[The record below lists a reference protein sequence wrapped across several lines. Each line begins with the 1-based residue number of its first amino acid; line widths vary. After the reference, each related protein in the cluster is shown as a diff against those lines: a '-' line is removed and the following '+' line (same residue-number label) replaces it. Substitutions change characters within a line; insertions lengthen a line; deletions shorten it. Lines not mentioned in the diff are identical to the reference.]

1 MDLDK
6 ELGYIKK
13 KAARLSSH
21 SLYTFSNNPYT
32 STKCFKPLNHRCSMQ
47 NCAIN
52 HTQCEWLEIIVIP
65 RHSRRVSAGCLK
77 HLQRTWIVSPPF
89 LFQVVLISQ
98 YSGCLCFYSQLCVR
112 TCIPDIWTRLEYD
125 SHGAYA
131 LCNILSR
138 IFLVVILNYKWI
150 NMLQIR
156 TSKDYLYLWVW
167 TSLEQNITESSPYH
181 LIFGCEAQH

>member
-1 MDLDK
+1 MDLHK
-6 ELGYIKK
+6 EWGNIKK
-13 KAARLSSH
+13 SCK
-21 SLYTFSNNPYT
+21 TEFSFVVYNNPYT

-47 NCAIN
+47 NSAIN
-52 HTQCEWLEIIVIP
+52 HTQCQCLEITVISTQC
-65 RHSRRVSAGCLK
+65 RMFKATAKDLNCFF
-77 HLQRTWIVSPPF
+77 PF

-138 IFLVVILNYKWI
+138 IFLLVILNYKWI
-150 NMLQIR
+150 NKLQIR